1 MSAPGRHRRRQ
12 FDIWPGFVDALT
24 SLIMVMIFLLLLF
37 AIGQFVLSDAL
48 AGKSRTLATLNLRL
62 DELGRQAAMSEA
74 ERKAAAARVAE
85 LLARMGLVT
94 EERDQLKS
102 RMDEQNERL
111 TALNND
117 ILALDALR
125 RQLEEQVTQLASRLN
140 AADQNNQG
148 KDLRIADLDR
158 QLKLALAS
166 RANELEK
173 YRSEFFG
180 KLREAL
186 GNREDVR
193 IVGDRFLLPSDI
205 LFSSGS
211 AELGSDAQAR
221 LGKLVNTIRDVSQ
234 KIPDSIDW
242 VLRIDGH
249 TDRVPIATDKFPSN
263 WELSTARAVAIVK
276 WMTGQGI
283 PARHLSANGFAQY
296 QPVDPGESPEALARN
311 RRIEIQ
317 LTNR

>member
-283 PARHLSANGFAQY
+283 SARHLSANGFAQY

>member
-1 MSAPGRHRRRQ
+1 
-12 FDIWPGFVDALT
+12 
-24 SLIMVMIFLLLLF
+24 
-37 AIGQFVLSDAL
+37 
-48 AGKSRTLATLNLRL
+48 
-62 DELGRQAAMSEA
+62 MSEA

-117 ILALDALR
+117 ILALDVLR

>member
-48 AGKSRTLATLNLRL
+48 AGKSRTLATLKLRL

-94 EERDQLKS
+94 EERDQLKA
-102 RMDEQNERL
+102 RADEQNERL

-140 AADQNNQG
+140 AVDQNNQG

-180 KLREAL
+180 KLRDAL

-283 PARHLSANGFAQY
+283 PAKHLSANGFAQY

>member
-117 ILALDALR
+117 ILALDVLR

>member
-283 PARHLSANGFAQY
+283 SARHLSANGFAQY
-296 QPVDPGESPEALARN
+296 QPVDSGESPEALARN

>member
-1 MSAPGRHRRRQ
+1 
-12 FDIWPGFVDALT
+12 
-24 SLIMVMIFLLLLF
+24 
-37 AIGQFVLSDAL
+37 
-48 AGKSRTLATLNLRL
+48 
-62 DELGRQAAMSEA
+62 
-74 ERKAAAARVAE
+74 
-85 LLARMGLVT
+85 
-94 EERDQLKS
+94 
-102 RMDEQNERL
+102 
-111 TALNND
+111 
-117 ILALDALR
+117 
-125 RQLEEQVTQLASRLN
+125 
-140 AADQNNQG
+140 
-148 KDLRIADLDR
+148 
-158 QLKLALAS
+158 
-166 RANELEK
+166 
-173 YRSEFFG
+173 
-180 KLREAL
+180 LREAL

-283 PARHLSANGFAQY
+283 SARHLSANGFAQY

>member
-180 KLREAL
+180 KLRDAL

-211 AELGSDAQAR
+211 ADLGNEAQAR

-283 PARHLSANGFAQY
+283 PAKHLSANGFAQY
-296 QPVDPGESPEALARN
+296 QPVDPGDSSEALARN

>member
-94 EERDQLKS
+94 EERDQLKA
-102 RMDEQNERL
+102 RADEQNERL

-140 AADQNNQG
+140 AVDQNNQG

-283 PARHLSANGFAQY
+283 PAKHLSANGFAQY

>member
-1 MSAPGRHRRRQ
+1 VSAPGRHRRRQ

-283 PARHLSANGFAQY
+283 SARHLSANGFAQY

>member
-180 KLREAL
+180 KLRDAL

-211 AELGSDAQAR
+211 ADLGNEAQAR

-283 PARHLSANGFAQY
+283 SARHLSANGFAQY

>member
-94 EERDQLKS
+94 EERDQLKA
-102 RMDEQNERL
+102 RADEQNERL

-140 AADQNNQG
+140 AVDQNNQG

-180 KLREAL
+180 KLRDAL

-283 PARHLSANGFAQY
+283 PAKHLSANGFAQY

>member
-117 ILALDALR
+117 ILALDTLR

-283 PARHLSANGFAQY
+283 SARHLSANGFAQY